1 MNYLISDKA
10 VCRIAPATRGLLNI
24 LCTILSIR
32 ILFVNKIGVG
42 TLGGLPRGPGAK
54 GLNQ

>member
-42 TLGGLPRGPGAK
+42 TLGGLPRWPGAK